1 MVTSCLGRLA
11 VFGGDP
17 CELGLPWFFVTAVHW
32 GANVEQTIINSG
44 E

>member
-11 VFGGDP
+11 VFGEDP
-17 CELGLPWFFVTAVHW
+17 FELGLPWFFVTAAHW
-32 GANVEQTIINSG
+32 DADVKQTIIDSG